1 MYCILFLFAKN
12 VCLCYRQLSY
22 ILQSCYKTAAE
33 EVCIRK
39 AITGFYKGIFLQG
52 VYIMNSFLTL
62 ADESEKDG
70 FIKYTDIKRAMRLF
84 SRKAF
89 PLLSPSDI

>member
-1 MYCILFLFAKN
+1 
-12 VCLCYRQLSY
+12 
-22 ILQSCYKTAAE
+22 
-33 EVCIRK
+33 
-39 AITGFYKGIFLQG
+39 
-52 VYIMNSFLTL
+52 MNSFLTL

-70 FIKYTDIKRAMRLF
+70 FINYTDIKRAMRLF